1 MPFDTGRV
9 TFTRF
14 HVAGDAPPRVDDT
27 LLSILSEHRFRELD
41 IGVPD
46 EVEAGFT
53 TGAHLFDTRF
63 TLEKNGYTPTGAAT
77 ATLAY
82 FALRV
87 DTHKVPAEVKRA
99 YRVMNEQSAAA
110 ASPTGYASKSE
121 KRQAR
126 ETANEQV
133 RQELADGKHRRSKLV
148 PVLWDLAA
156 RRLYC
161 GATGTTVIEHLSRL
175 MRQAFAVDLEALS
188 AGTLAGSLIKAE
200 GRSRDYEDLRPSTFT
215 PAPDALGTQEDT
227 ESGVETS
234 GGGGVVLP
242 WIAKSVDLKDYL
254 GNEFLLWLWWRG
266 EREGESPTVAT
277 ETAGEVFVALDKAL
291 DMDCAWDRTGKQT
304 LRGEHPTRLPE
315 AGDAL
320 RTGKWPRKA
329 GLILADAEGQWEL
342 TLQGDAMT
350 VGGATL
356 PEPESVEAP
365 TPRDRLAQ
373 RLELVTRLGETL
385 DAVYAA
391 FVRRR
396 TSGGWAQDREAI
408 RGWVRERQRPV
419 AAGMPG
425 PELAAV

>member
-27 LLSILSEHRFRELD
+27 VLSILSEHRFRESD
-41 IGVPD
+41 VGAPD

-63 TLEKNGYTPTGAAT
+63 TLEKNGYAPAGAAA
-77 ATLAY
+77 ATLVY

-200 GRSRDYEDLRPSTFT
+200 GRSRDYEDLRPSAFT
-215 PAPDALGTQEDT
+215 AAPDATGPEDT
-227 ESGVETS
+227 NESAVETS
-234 GGGGVVLP
+234 GGVVLP

-266 EREGESPTVAT
+266 EREGESSAVET
-277 ETAGEVFVALDKAL
+277 EASGEVFVALDKAL

-329 GLILADAEGQWEL
+329 GLILADADGQWEL
-342 TLQGDAMT
+342 TLQGDAM
-350 VGGATL
+350 VIGGATL
-356 PEPESVEAP
+356 PEPESAEAP

-373 RLELVTRLGETL
+373 RLELVTRLGATL

-391 FVRRR
+391 FVQQR
-396 TSGGWAQDREAI
+396 TSAGWSHDREAI
-408 RGWVRERQRPV
+408 RGWIRSRHVPASLAGRPDRETV
-419 AAGMPG
+419 A
-425 PELAAV
+425 V